1 MAVQIIGAKG
11 NRIVEVSDE
20 GHAQVD
26 AVIET
31 DMEHRNES
39 GFAWCLPFDAIDP
52 TGADDIF
59 VYMQNTE
66 PSLDLHIRRIR
77 ISSTV
82 VGMLEILRVTGT
94 AAGGSTATLLNFNE
108 GFSSKTPT
116 GIFETGSDITAL
128 VDGGKYAFQQLPVAD
143 TNYDILFQHDIILNK
158 NGAMA
163 LNWVPATGILSGT
176 IWFFLAEAE

>member
-1 MAVQIIGAKG
+1 MAVQLIGAKG
-11 NRIVEVSDE
+11 NRIVEVTDE
-20 GHAQVD
+20 GRLHTN

-31 DMEHRNES
+31 DMEKLNET

-59 VYMQNTE
+59 VYLQNTE
-66 PSLDLHIRRIR
+66 PSMDLHIRRIR
-77 ISSTV
+77 VSSTV
-82 VGMLEILRVTGT
+82 AGMLEVLRVTGT
-94 AAGGSTATLLNFNE
+94 ATGGDTATLLNFND

-116 GIFETGSDITAL
+116 GIFETGVDITAL
-128 VDGGKYAFQQLPVAD
+128 ADGGKYAFQQLPVAD
-143 TNYDILFQHDIILNK
+143 TTYDIHIPHDIILNK

-176 IWFFLAEAE
+176 VWFFLHE